1 MQPIRTGIYG
11 GSFNPI
17 HNGHLAIARE
27 IRRRAALDEVWLMVS
42 PQNPLKQV
50 SDLLPDEQRLDMTR
64 RAVEGEEGLVACDF
78 EFHLPRPS
86 YTWHTLTAL
95 SRDFPNREFVLL
107 IGADNWAVFDRWY
120 RGEDIVRQYE
130 VVIYP
135 REGSPVDAGT
145 LPPNVR
151 LVETPLHDVSSTQ
164 VRQLI
169 REGRDISPLVPESIR
184 AMAEQFYSH

>member
-50 SDLLPDEQRLDMTR
+50 SDLLPDQQRLDMTR

-120 RGEDIVRQYE
+120 RGEDIVRRYE

-135 REGSPVDAGT
+135 RCGSPVDAGA

-169 REGRDISPLVPESIR
+169 REGRDISQLVPESIR
-184 AMAEQFYSH
+184 AMAEQFYLQ

>member
-17 HNGHLAIARE
+17 HNGHLAVARE

-135 REGSPVDAGT
+135 REGSPVDAGA
-145 LPPNVR
+145 LPENVR

-169 REGRDISPLVPESIR
+169 REGRDISQLVPESIR
-184 AMAEQFYSH
+184 AMAEQFYRH

>member
-50 SDLLPDEQRLDMTR
+50 SDLLPDGQRLDMTR

-135 REGSPVDAGT
+135 REGSPVDAGA

-169 REGRDISPLVPESIR
+169 REGRDISQFVPESIR
-184 AMAEQFYSH
+184 AMAEQFYRH

>member
-135 REGSPVDAGT
+135 REGSPVDAGA

-169 REGRDISPLVPESIR
+169 REGRDISQFVPESIR
-184 AMAEQFYSH
+184 AMAEQFYRQ